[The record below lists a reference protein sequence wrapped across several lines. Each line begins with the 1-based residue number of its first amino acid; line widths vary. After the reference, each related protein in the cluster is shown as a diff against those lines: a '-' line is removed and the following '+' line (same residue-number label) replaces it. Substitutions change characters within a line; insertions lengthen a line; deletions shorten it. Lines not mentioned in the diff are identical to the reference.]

1 MKIIKRIALTVV
13 AIIIVVIVGILA
25 IFSYRNANYYKLVKT
40 DKPLEAQYTALGP
53 YKVSYQEFDS
63 ENEAFKKNEIWYPS
77 EIKESAS
84 ALPLV
89 IMANGTGITA
99 SKYKAVFKHLASWGF
114 IVVGNEDE
122 NSRTGASSSA
132 SLNFMLSLNEDNTS
146 DFYGKIDV
154 DNIGIGG
161 HSQGGVGT
169 INAVTMQDNG
179 SYFKAMYTASTTSSF
194 WGQENQLGT
203 DWSYDVSKVNIPYF
217 MVAGTGS
224 FDAGT
229 AEDITATDVSKVN
242 IPYFM
247 VAGTGSFDAGTA
259 EDITATEGQGI
270 TPLWSLQKNYAEIPD
285 TVTKIMARRVNTDHG
300 DMLTHA
306 DGYMTAWFMYWLKGD
321 TQAGDVFFGDDAE
334 LLANENWQDVM
345 RSQ

>member
-229 AEDITATDVSKVN
+229 AEDITAT
-242 IPYFM
+242 
-247 VAGTGSFDAGTA
+247 
-259 EDITATEGQGI
+259 EGQGI